1 VNTLNVARQK
11 LSRSLN
17 YRKILVVRGFFMAN
31 IEEKLMVFQEYQ
43 EVKDMLE
50 TIGTEES
57 LSIKK
62 DLEEDSVLTGGDW
75 ARFGVIV
82 GLLWNKLDSIITELK
97 SGNMDRKELTRKLS
111 DIADATRNM
120 QRS

>member
-1 VNTLNVARQK
+1 
-11 LSRSLN
+11 
-17 YRKILVVRGFFMAN
+17 MAN